1 MSLNGALAVAARSLE
16 IFSAGVQV
24 ASNNIANANT
34 PGYVRDAV
42 SLTPAGSYKS
52 GSLLVGSGVSA
63 IGVRQQLDSYLE
75 SRIHSANTSAASS
88 SVKSSVWQRL
98 EVTLNALGDEDLA
111 SQLNSFVT
119 QLQTLSGSPDS
130 AGQRQIA
137 LQESQGLVDHLTFL
151 RGQVDDLRT
160 SLNDQ
165 VTSQVEEA
173 NRLINQIANLNPKI
187 SSLEANGLNQSDAG
201 ALRVERLN
209 AINRLSELI
218 PVKVIERPSGQ
229 IDLYSGSDY
238 IILDGHTQNLRT
250 VPSTDGE
257 FGVLSVETT
266 ITRSFVAN
274 GGGEIQGTMEAR
286 DEILG
291 GFTKQLDQLAAAVIH
306 ETNRIHSQGEGLE
319 GYATVTG
326 TYAVQDANAALN
338 SDAAGL
344 FFDPQH
350 GNFTLKV
357 RNTTSGETT
366 ESVINIDLDGIGTET
381 SLNDLVASL
390 NAVGQVTAQV
400 TADGKLQISAASGY
414 ELRFGNDSSGVLAS
428 LGINTLFTGTDSGN
442 IGVNQTVAG
451 NQKLLATGKGGGPG
465 DSSNAVLLSKVLTG
479 ASKQLGGLSIT
490 QFQDNLVGGV
500 AQSSSAEQ
508 AVSKGFTGFRDS
520 LLTQREQISG
530 VSIDEET
537 LNIKNLQ
544 RTYQA
549 SARII
554 TVVDELFNT
563 LLNI

>member
-266 ITRSFVAN
+266 VTRSFVAN

-326 TYAVQDANAALN
+326 TYAVEDANAALN

-366 ESVINIDLDGIGTET
+366 ESVIAIDLDGIGTET

-537 LNIKNLQ
+537 LNIMNLQ